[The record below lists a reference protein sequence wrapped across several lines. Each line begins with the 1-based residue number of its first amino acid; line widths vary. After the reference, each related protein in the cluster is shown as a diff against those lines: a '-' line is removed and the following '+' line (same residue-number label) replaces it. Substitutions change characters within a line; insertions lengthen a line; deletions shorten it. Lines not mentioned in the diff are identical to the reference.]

1 LLFSLRQ
8 NNRLILDLLRWPDT
22 AVEVV
27 EADTVEVVTVEAVVA
42 DEVVSSSSQP
52 ILNPVPLADGT
63 NKDVGRRF
71 HLI

>member
-8 NNRLILDLLRWPDT
+8 NNRLIHDLLRWPDT
-22 AVEVV
+22 VVEAV

-52 ILNPVPLADGT
+52 IFKPCSIG
-63 NKDVGRRF
+63 
-71 HLI
+71 

>member
-1 LLFSLRQ
+1 
-8 NNRLILDLLRWPDT
+8 
-22 AVEVV
+22 V